1 MTKRQPFAIG
11 DHQFPNRTAAV
22 KAVSAILQGAP
33 LNSPMG
39 LFDAPL
45 VQAVFAMHPSA
56 PEKAPNGVLE
66 HVVRAIEFRPGIIQ
80 RCFYAILPDGNAVD
94 WSYRVALGVVPSG
107 PSFQEAAREAVW
119 PYVAAYKA
127 SRYGTADAIPCD
139 LSGEMV
145 PFAEAHVDHA
155 PPWPFVEILRA
166 FVREHGAPG
175 LRSREP
181 WGCDF
186 ATDDLRDAFL
196 AFHHERASLR
206 ILNGKL
212 NISRGARA

>member
-11 DHQFPNRTAAV
+11 EQQFPNRTAAV

-33 LNSPMG
+33 LNKPMG
-39 LFDAPL
+39 LFDAAL
-45 VQAVFAMHPSA
+45 VNDTFAMHPSA
-56 PEKAPNGVLE
+56 PEKAPNGAVS
-66 HVVRAIEFRPGIIQ
+66 HVVRMIEFRPGIVQ
-80 RCFYAILPDGNAVD
+80 RCFYALLPGGGSVD
-94 WSYRVALGVVPSG
+94 WSYRVALGVTPSG

-139 LSGEMV
+139 LTGEPV
-145 PFAEAHVDHA
+145 PFVEGHVDHA

-166 FVREHGAPG
+166 FIRERGAPDV
-175 LRSREP
+175 RSREP

-186 ATDDLRDAFL
+186 VSEAARDAFL
-196 AFHHERASLR
+196 TFHHERASLR
-206 ILNGKL
+206 ILSARM